1 MEAYKVN
8 LLPRHLQREGVID
21 IRKLA
26 VMLAVALPAA
36 LILGSYIIF
45 LINYSVVKD
54 ELAETKA
61 QAVSLAPAAARV
73 DGIIRERTEME
84 SAIEEFDQILKNHK
98 SWSGLLYDLGNIA
111 PVDLWLTGLEIS
123 AKPFNPLPDY
133 QQKEPEQKEPDPYA
147 SPSLVSCKGMAGTVP
162 SIGIF
167 LRNLNG
173 LPYFAEVKLV
183 KVNAV
188 SEGLEFEII
197 ARIKDEG

>member
-45 LINYSVVKD
+45 LINYSAVKD

-61 QAVSLAPAAARV
+61 QAASLAPAAARV

-84 SAIEEFDQILKNHK
+84 AAIEEFDQILKNHK
-98 SWSGLLYDLGNIA
+98 LWSGLLDDLGNIA
-111 PVDLWLTGLEIS
+111 PVDLWLTGLEVS
-123 AKPFNPLPDY
+123 ARPFNPLTD

>member
-1 MEAYKVN
+1 VDAYKVN
-8 LLPRHLQREGVID
+8 LLPHHLQREGLID

-36 LILGSYIIF
+36 VILGGYIIF
-45 LINYSVVKD
+45 LINYGAVKD
-54 ELAETKA
+54 ELAETKSQVA
-61 QAVSLAPAAARV
+61 SLAPATARV
-73 DGIIRERTEME
+73 AGIIRERSELE
-84 SAIEEFDQILKNHK
+84 AAIAEFDQVLKHHK

-111 PVDLWLTGLEIS
+111 PVDLWLNGLEIS
-123 AKPFNPLPDY
+123 DKPFNTLADH
-133 QQKEPEQKEPDPYA
+133 KQKEPDPYA
-147 SPSLVSCKGMAGTVP
+147 SPSLVSFKGMAGTVP

-183 KVNAV
+183 KINAV

-197 ARIKDEG
+197 AGIKDEG

>member
-1 MEAYKVN
+1 MDVYKVN
-8 LLPRHLQREGVID
+8 LLPQHLQREGAID

-36 LILGSYIIF
+36 VILGCYIIF
-45 LINYSVVKD
+45 LINYSGVKN
-54 ELAETKA
+54 ELAETKS
-61 QAVSLAPAAARV
+61 QAASLAPAAAWV
-73 DGIIRERTEME
+73 AGIVRERTEME
-84 SAIEEFDQILKNHK
+84 AAMEEFDQILKNHK
-98 SWSGLLYDLGNIA
+98 SWSGLMDDLGNIA
-111 PVDLWLTGLEIS
+111 PIDLWLTGLEIS
-123 AKPFNPLPDY
+123 AKPFDALPDS
-133 QQKEPEQKEPDPYA
+133 KQKEPDPYA
-147 SPSLVSCKGMAGTVP
+147 SPSLMSCKGTARTVP

>member
-1 MEAYKVN
+1 MDTYKVN

-26 VMLAVALPAA
+26 AMLAVALPAA
-36 LILGSYIIF
+36 VILGCYIIF
-45 LINYSVVKD
+45 LFNYSVVRD
-54 ELAETKA
+54 ELAETKS
-61 QAVSLAPAAARV
+61 QAASLAPAAARV
-73 DGIIRERTEME
+73 TEIIRERTEME
-84 SAIEEFDQILKNHK
+84 AAMEELDQVLKNHK
-98 SWSGLLYDLGNIA
+98 SWSGLMDDLGNIA

-123 AKPFNPLPDY
+123 DKPFKTLPEHK
-133 QQKEPEQKEPDPYA
+133 QKEPNPYA

-197 ARIKDEG
+197 AIIKDEG